1 MMWLWTSSLNF
12 VLAILQ
18 LGFNLLVLIAVA
30 SDRRLHTN
38 IHLLSTS
45 LWVCNSITAIVTI
58 FFSLNPSQC
67 LEVPCFQH
75 QQLQKQLVDMKS
87 RSFAELEK
95 FPALTTAI
103 LLNSTISLLT
113 LLTIG
118 FVHALAR
125 HNYHLSRSQLSRLI
139 GSTWLLVTL
148 LLLSDF
154 FLIRLSRSFVLAVP
168 FHLALL
174 SVFLVLNLII
184 HPLNL
189 IQLIISQRLSPEVEN
204 SQTIRLKKDCA
215 TASLWL
221 LLNSLSFIIIF
232 MMVAWESKEKD
243 QYNSIMG
250 IEVAAFSVHCVAN
263 PLIAVIRDR
272 QLERSLSRI
281 IMRNKRTR
289 TNHEEDLIIAL
300 MRDPPPPYTE

>member
-1 MMWLWTSSLNF
+1 MWLWTSSLNF

-75 QQLQKQLVDMKS
+75 QQLPKQLVDMKS

-189 IQLIISQRLSPEVEN
+189 IQLIISQRLNPEEN
-204 SQTIRLKKDCA
+204 SHTVRLKKDCA

-221 LLNSLSFIIIF
+221 LLNR
-232 MMVAWESKEKD
+232 
-243 QYNSIMG
+243 QNNSIMG

-281 IMRNKRTR
+281 IMRNKRPR

>member
-1 MMWLWTSSLNF
+1 MWLWTSSLNF

-18 LGFNLLVLIAVA
+18 LGFNLLVLLAVA

-58 FFSLNPSQC
+58 FFSLNPAQC
-67 LEVPCFQH
+67 LESQCSS
-75 QQLQKQLVDMKS
+75 LKVDGRQA

-154 FLIRLSRSFVLAVP
+154 FLIRLSKSFVLAVP

-189 IQLIISQRLSPEVEN
+189 IQLIITQRLSPEIN
-204 SQTIRLKKDCA
+204 TQSAKLMKDCA

-232 MMVAWESKEKD
+232 MMVAWESREKGD
-243 QYNSIMG
+243 QTYSIMG

-272 QLERSLSRI
+272 QLERSLTRI
-281 IMRNKRTR
+281 VMRNKRPR
-289 TNHEEDLIIAL
+289 TNHEEHLIIAL

>member
-18 LGFNLLVLIAVA
+18 LGFNLLVLLAVA
-30 SDRRLHTN
+30 SERRLHTN

-67 LEVPCFQH
+67 LEVSCYHH
-75 QQLQKQLVDMKS
+75 QQLPKQLVDMKS
-87 RSFAELEK
+87 RSFAELER

-189 IQLIISQRLSPEVEN
+189 IQLIIAQRLSPEVN
-204 SQTIRLKKDCA
+204 SQTARLMKDCA

-232 MMVAWESKEKD
+232 MMVAWESKEKE

-272 QLERSLSRI
+272 QLERSVSRI
-281 IMRNKRTR
+281 IMRNKRPR